1 MKKEMYKV
9 TFHATETLQ
18 NGKECTTLQ
27 SVYMPR
33 KDEETGQL
41 ITREQQITQL
51 PEGLTVGGDL
61 DLENCEKITQLPEG
75 LTVGGSLYLRG
86 TQITQLPEGLT
97 VGGYL
102 DLRGTQITQ
111 LPEGLTVG
119 GYLDLRGTQITNP
132 EHYKKLRE
140 GDYVPNKLLLA
151 DGIVTLVKRRKKLGK
166 YVYYIGRIKGHNV
179 LSDGSVFAH
188 CKTLAEGVADIE
200 FKQAEDRG
208 SDQYKRLT
216 LDSVL
221 KTPDAIVMYRIITG
235 ACKAGT
241 ERFLATLGQL
251 KDEYTVRDIIEIT
264 RGQYGAATLQKFFE
278 V

>member
-61 DLENCEKITQLPEG
+61 YLRGTQITQLPEGLTVGGDLDLENCEKITQLPEG
-75 LTVGGSLYLRG
+75 LTVGGSLY
-86 TQITQLPEGLT
+86 
-97 VGGYL
+97 
-102 DLRGTQITQ
+102 LRGTQITQ